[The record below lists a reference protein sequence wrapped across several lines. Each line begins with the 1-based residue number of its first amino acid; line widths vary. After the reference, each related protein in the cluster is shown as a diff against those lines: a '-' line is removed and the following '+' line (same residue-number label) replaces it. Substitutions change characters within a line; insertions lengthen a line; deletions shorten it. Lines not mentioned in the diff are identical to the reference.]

1 MAYDARTAAYDIL
14 ERLARNLADCDDRGV
29 GGAIQDGPQ
38 HLGALPYLRRAGLTI
53 RMRHARPVRV
63 PRKRIP
69 QHGAIGDT
77 QFVQA
82 PQTTVALGSEH
93 GRARCVMR
101 SVESTRGILSSSN
114 SRSLVKA
121 TPEKRQP

>member
-29 GGAIQDGPQ
+29 GEAIQKGLQ
-38 HLGALPYLRRAGLTI
+38 HLGALPHLCRAGLTI
-53 RMRHARPVRV
+53 RMRFTRPVRV

-82 PQTTVALGSEH
+82 PPDDRGAGLGPWTRTVRDAL
-93 GRARCVMR
+93 
-101 SVESTRGILSSSN
+101 
-114 SRSLVKA
+114 SRKHPRDPVLHQQA
-121 TPEKRQP
+121 